1 MLSFRFANHRS
12 FRDEQQLNLLPVYDV
27 EGQPDA
33 ETPFEAVPVVGIFG
47 ANASGKSNIISAFS
61 YLSRMVGISDRI
73 SEPGPGFR
81 PRREPFRLDPEMAGQ
96 PSTYAVDVLIHGV
109 RHTYG
114 FAIDERE
121 ITEEWLYAYPLRR
134 KRVVFKRTKQHFEW
148 GEESQRSSIRR
159 LEEIIA
165 PTALFLSVS
174 ARFDAQG
181 SPTRVRDETTVS
193 LHEAFSWIY
202 RGISRIRSTTASRRN
217 YAQWLTTPGRGPA
230 VVELLR
236 AADIGLE
243 GVSVRMPANDDLGN
257 ETGRQRILRPGQ
269 RGDEVQFLHRGFE
282 GNVPFDLADESSG
295 TLRLFEL
302 TARALPILEDGG
314 LFLVDEIDASLHPLL
329 TATLIR
335 LFQSPGANKSRAQL
349 VFTTHDATLLGSI
362 DGEDVLLRDEVW
374 FTSKREDG
382 SSELFSLAEF
392 KPRRQGENREKRYLN
407 GSYGAIPDLSM
418 SMFERALTSRVDTDG
433 Q

>member
-1 MLSFRFANHRS
+1 VLLSFRFANHRS

-27 EGQPDA
+27 EGEPDA

-61 YLSRMVGISDRI
+61 YLNEMVGLSDRI
-73 SEPGPGFR
+73 SEPGPEFR
-81 PRREPFRLDPEMAGQ
+81 PRREPFRLDPNMTGQ
-96 PSTYAVDVLIHGV
+96 PSSYAIDVLIHGV

-114 FAIDERE
+114 FAIDDHE
-121 ITEEWLYAYPLRR
+121 ITEEWLYSYPLRR
-134 KRVVFKRTKQHFEW
+134 KRVVFERTKQHFEW
-148 GEESQRSSIRR
+148 GEESRRSSIRR

-174 ARFDAQG
+174 ARFDAQV
-181 SPTRVRDETTVS
+181 SATRARDETTVS

-202 RGISRIRSTTASRRN
+202 RGMSRVRSTTTSRRN
-217 YAQWLTTPGRGPA
+217 WARWLMTPGRGPA

-243 GVSVRMPANDDLGN
+243 GISVQVPVEEDL
-257 ETGRQRILRPGQ
+257 
-269 RGDEVQFLHRGFE
+269 DEPRRERVQFLHRGFD

-314 LFLVDEIDASLHPLL
+314 LLLVDEIDASLHPLL
-329 TATLIR
+329 TVTLIR
-335 LFQSPGANKSRAQL
+335 LFQSPEANKSRAQL

-362 DGEDVLLRDEVW
+362 DGEDVLRRDEVW
-374 FTSKREDG
+374 FTSKRDDG
-382 SSELFSLAEF
+382 SSELFPLAEF
-392 KPRRQGENREKRYLN
+392 KPRRQGENRQRRYLN

-418 SMFERALTSRVDTDG
+418 SMFERAVTSRIDTDG
-433 Q
+433 E